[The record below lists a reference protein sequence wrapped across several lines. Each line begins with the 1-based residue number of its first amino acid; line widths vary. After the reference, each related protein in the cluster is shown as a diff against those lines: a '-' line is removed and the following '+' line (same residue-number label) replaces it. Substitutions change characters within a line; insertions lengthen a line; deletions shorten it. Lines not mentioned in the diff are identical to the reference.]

1 VATTAIDTKLAV
13 MNIVR
18 AVTVHASFANSLH
31 RTQGLAMTIATHD
44 IRMRAVK
51 KKTAS
56 NIMIEHPEIPRDRV
70 VA

>member
-18 AVTVHASFANSLH
+18 AVTVRASFANSLH
-31 RTQGLAMTIATHD
+31 RIQGLAMTIATRD
-44 IRMRAVK
+44 IRMRTIK
-51 KKTAS
+51 EKTGL
-56 NIMIEHPEIPRDRV
+56 NIVIEHPEIPRDRV